1 MNHDEKA
8 YRFPVDQS
16 LAEADPQHFDAAVLP
31 GMRRQMTA
39 MGERGRDA
47 TRAICAETSY
57 FLFPIFF
64 NRARQL
70 Q

>member
-31 GMRRQMTA
+31 G
-39 MGERGRDA
+39 DA
-47 TRAICAETSY
+47 PADDS
-57 FLFPIFF
+57 
-64 NRARQL
+64 NG
-70 Q
+70 